1 MDRVEIIGTG
11 SALPSL
17 RVPNAEFEKIMDTS
31 DEWITQ
37 MTGISERRLAV
48 DETTT
53 SLACEAAKKALEM
66 AKMDAKDVELVIV
79 ATTSGDNVFP
89 TVSCMVQKLLGME
102 KAAAMDIS
110 AGCTGFIYA
119 MTVATGMVKS
129 GQYKNCMVISAELVS
144 HLVDWTD
151 RSTCVL
157 FGDGAGAAL
166 LRASDVD
173 GVKFN
178 YVRSDGDLKN
188 RCTFKIP
195 HRPIRG
201 VKDSVF

>member
-1 MDRVEIIGTG
+1 M
-11 SALPSL
+11 
-17 RVPNAEFEKIMDTS
+17 
-31 DEWITQ
+31 
-37 MTGISERRLAV
+37 

-53 SLACEAAKKALEM
+53 SLACEAAKNALEM
-66 AKMDAKDVELVIV
+66 AKMDPKDVELVIV
-79 ATTSGDNVFP
+79 ATTTSGDNVFP

-102 KAAAMDIS
+102 NAAAMDIS

-119 MTVATGMVKS
+119 MTVATGMIKS

-157 FGDGAGAAL
+157 VRRTERAPAL

-178 YVRSDGDLKN
+178 YVRSDGDWK
-188 RCTFKIP
+188 KIAVP
-195 HRPIRG
+195 SKYRIGP
-201 VKDSVF
+201 SVE